1 MDLNYD
7 RLTIEGSSF
16 EKLYTVQSVYED
28 KFLKRIDLLDQSS
41 LKLSRPNKNVVIEVL
56 NYRMYEFLNLKKTFK
71 MGTRSEL
78 RKTMQM

>member
-16 EKLYTVQSVYED
+16 EKLYTVQSVWED
-28 KFLKRIDLLDQSS
+28 KFIKRIDLLDQSS

-56 NYRMYEFLNLKKTFK
+56 NYRMYEFLNLKKTSK
-71 MGTRSEL
+71 MGTRIEL

>member
-16 EKLYTVQSVYED
+16 EKLYTVQSVWED
-28 KFLKRIDLLDQSS
+28 KFIKRIDLLDQSS